1 MPGLADDLDR
11 EVEGLALDINR
22 IVCKATP
29 SAIPERPSVFGRSS
43 AVREDD
49 FPDETWGCVTQGS
62 GRFSR
67 GRIFNLAPYHSL
79 MRNASSWCG
88 GIRPRHSL
96 MGLNEAAFAASEER
110 GR

>member
-1 MPGLADDLDR
+1 MISTGR
-11 EVEGLALDINR
+11 QVEGLALDMNR

-49 FPDETWGCVTQGS
+49 FPDETWGLITQGS

-67 GRIFNLAPYHSL
+67 FLICNLASYHRL
-79 MRNASSWCG
+79 MRNASRWCG
-88 GIRPRHSL
+88 GIHPRHSL
-96 MGLNEAAFAASEER
+96 MGLNEAAFAACEER
-110 GR
+110 AR